1 MWTQYIGIKF
11 KKFDCFVYL
20 FCFFFITSQKKMSSL
35 NYYFPLL
42 EMSMAEV
49 CFQKRIFA
57 DIIVFNILITGII
70 GSKS

>member
-1 MWTQYIGIKF
+1 
-11 KKFDCFVYL
+11 VY
-20 FCFFFITSQKKMSSL
+20 FYFFFIKRKKKKMRSL

-49 CFQKRIFA
+49 CFQKQILA
-57 DIIVFNILITGII
+57 DIIVFNFLITGII

>member
-1 MWTQYIGIKF
+1 
-11 KKFDCFVYL
+11 
-20 FCFFFITSQKKMSSL
+20 MSSL

-42 EMSMAEV
+42 DMSMEEV

-57 DIIVFNILITGII
+57 DIIVFNFLITGII